1 MVITMATVESG
12 KKLTKRTVD
21 AAAKGEARYTVWDS
35 DLKGFG
41 LRVEPSGTKT
51 YVVRYRVGG
60 GRRGTLRQFK
70 IGRAGKLT
78 PDEARDAAKA
88 ALAQVEIGKDPQ
100 AQRTAARE
108 VLTVAELCD
117 LYLREGVA
125 TKKASTLQ
133 LDKIRI
139 EGHIKPLLGR
149 KKITEVTTADVTR
162 MLNAIGSGKTSIKAA
177 LAEAGSPPKPGSRVR
192 GGKGAATRSVTL
204 LGAIYTFA
212 ITQGLCTNNPRAGVE
227 TYPDGKRTRFLSD
240 AESARLGDALTLAA
254 QAGAKPHHITI
265 LRLLALTGARK
276 NEIARLQWSE
286 LDTERGFLRL
296 KDSKTGPREIRL
308 GPPALLLLN
317 QVERTESPYVFPD
330 PKYVGEPI
338 RNLDWAWVNIR
349 KAAGLDDVT
358 IHDLRHSFAST
369 GAARGSG
376 LLIIGKLL
384 GHSNVTSTSRYAH
397 LSDNPLA
404 AAADDI
410 SNAVSAAMNP
420 TAGADV
426 TGMKG
431 GAR

>member
-1 MVITMATVESG
+1 MATDEGG
-12 KKLTKRTVD
+12 KRLTKRTVD
-21 AAAKGEARYTVWDS
+21 AAAKAAARYTVWDS

-100 AQRTAARE
+100 AQRTAARD
-108 VLTVAELCD
+108 VLTLSELCD

-149 KKITEVTTADVTR
+149 KKITEVTNADVTR

-177 LAEAGSPPKPGSRVR
+177 LDEAGSPPKAGSRVR

-212 ITQGLCTNNPRAGVE
+212 IAQGLCTNNPRAGVE
-227 TYPDGKRTRFLSD
+227 TYPDVKRDRFLSP
-240 AESARLGDALTLAA
+240 AELGRLGDALTLSEEL
-254 QAGAKPHHITI
+254 GAHPYHVTI
-265 LRLLALTGARK
+265 VRLLALTGARK
-276 NEIARLQWSE
+276 NEIARLRWSE
-286 LDTERGFLRL
+286 VDAVPGLL
-296 KDSKTGPREIRL
+296 KLADSKTGPRAIRL
-308 GPPALLLLN
+308 GAAALALIN
-317 QVERTESPYVFPD
+317 KMDRTDSPYVFPD
-330 PKYVGEPI
+330 PRDPAQPI

-349 KAAGLDDVT
+349 NPAGMPDLR
-358 IHDLRHSFAST
+358 IHDLRHSFASV
-369 GAARGSG
+369 GVAGGSG
-376 LLIIGKLL
+376 LFLIGKLL
-384 GHSNVTSTSRYAH
+384 GHTHVATTSRYAH
-397 LSDNPLA
+397 LHDDPLA
-404 AAADDI
+404 AAADKI

-426 TGMKG
+426 KDMKG
-431 GAR
+431 GRS